1 MPITPDSPVLL
12 VADAALA
19 KLCVICCRLTH
30 LKSWTLQRRRDL
42 WAKSGGSPSPE
53 QRECLQ
59 SSIDLRVSKLEEDL
73 DMWYAEIPTWFRAL
87 DDDPATGE
95 NGEEEDINSTRITSI
110 LPRRYPHICVGLVHG
125 WAIGVRVQLFRMRYP
140 EAPIAP
146 PNIGSLCHAALR
158 IFEFLPTS
166 TDASM

>member
-1 MPITPDSPVLL
+1 MPITHDSPVLH

-42 WAKSGGSPSPE
+42 WVKSGGDPSPE
-53 QRECLQ
+53 RKKHLQ
-59 SSIDLRVSKLEEDL
+59 SSIDLRVSKLDQDL
-73 DMWYAEIPTWFRAL
+73 DAWYAEIPSWFRAL
-87 DDDPATGE
+87 DDDPTTGE
-95 NGEEEDINSTRITSI
+95 NGEEKDINSTEVFSI

-125 WAIGVRVQLFRMRYP
+125 WAIGVRVQLFRMGYP
-140 EAPIAP
+140 EALFAP
-146 PNIGSLCHAALR
+146 PYIGSLCHTALR
-158 IFEFLPTS
+158 IFAFLPTS

>member
-1 MPITPDSPVLL
+1 MPITHDSPVLH

-42 WAKSGGSPSPE
+42 WVKSGGDPSPE
-53 QRECLQ
+53 RKKHLQ
-59 SSIDLRVSKLEEDL
+59 SSIDLRVSKLDQDL
-73 DMWYAEIPTWFRAL
+73 DAWYAEIPTWFRAL
-87 DDDPATGE
+87 DDDPTTGE
-95 NGEEEDINSTRITSI
+95 SGEEDINSTKVVSI

-140 EAPIAP
+140 EALFAP
-146 PNIGSLCHAALR
+146 PYIGSLCHAALR
-158 IFEFLPTS
+158 IFAFLPTS